1 MQVEVLYAALH
12 CDFSNVHSEILAP
25 CSHFHGLHCRSPI
38 PFSSAAS
45 CSLAISLALLSSVA
59 LAHSLPLFSN
69 SSTSIKIS
77 LSLLNY
83 ISSSTTELINKMLKA
98 YTMDGLVQ

>member
-69 SSTSIKIS
+69 SQLQSRYLHHYSIIS
-77 LSLLNY
+77 LLQLLN
-83 ISSSTTELINKMLKA
+83 
-98 YTMDGLVQ
+98 